1 MKNITF
7 SVDEQMLLRAKEKAI
22 REHRSLNELFR
33 FWLENWLRQDVKD
46 DEYKILMDELTS
58 VCEAGGH
65 YSRDELNER

>member
-7 SVDEQMLLRAKEKAI
+7 SVDEYLLQRAKEKAA

-33 FWLENWLRQDVKD
+33 FWLESWLRQERMDI
-46 DEYKILMDELTS
+46 EYEMLMSELSS